1 MALVDVDVHLIYNK
15 LTKCVEI
22 GAVDDLEGVL
32 VKNVIELLTQQFF
45 AANSKLTS
53 ISYQL

>member
-1 MALVDVDVHLIYNK
+1 MYANHVTLMALVDVDVHLIYNK

-32 VKNVIELLTQQFF
+32 VKNVIELLT
-45 AANSKLTS
+45 
-53 ISYQL
+53 